1 MKSPFPYL
9 GGKSKLASQIV
20 SMFPADH
27 ETYCEPFAGA
37 AWVFFAK
44 EPGRCEILNDIDGE
58 LVTFF
63 RVVQNHLEEFLRYFK
78 MAVVSREI
86 FELEKLKDPRTL
98 TDIQRATRFYYLQ
111 KLCFGGKP
119 AGRIFGTATSARPG
133 LSLSDLESRL
143 LEVHWRFKSVTI
155 EHLDALACI
164 DVYDRPGTLFYID
177 PPYWQTVGYTRP
189 WTEVDFERLAARLDT
204 LQGRFIM
211 SLNDVP
217 EVRRMFRAWT
227 QVKVSTWYSVEA
239 GGGRDKARSELLIHN
254 LGRRPARFLQREN
267 NNGGRRKKPSQTVAI
282 SGVRA

>member
-44 EPGRCEILNDIDGE
+44 PPGRCEILNDIDGE

-78 MAVVSREI
+78 LAVVSREI

-119 AGRIFGTATSARPG
+119 SGRTFGAQTSAPPR
-133 LSLSDLESRL
+133 LSISDLESRL
-143 LEVHWRFKSVTI
+143 LEVHWRFKGVTI
-155 EHLDALACI
+155 EHLDAIACM

-177 PPYWQTVGYTRP
+177 PPYWKTAGYTRP
-189 WTEVDFERLAARLDT
+189 WNEPDFERLAARLDT
-204 LQGRFIM
+204 VKGRFIM

-217 EVRRMFRAWT
+217 AVRRLFARW
-227 QVKVSTWYSVEA
+227 QQIRVSTRYSVDQ
-239 GGGRDKARSELLIHN
+239 GQGRALERPELLIHN
-254 LGRRPARFLQREN
+254 LGRRPARTLRA
-267 NNGGRRKKPSQTVAI
+267 GRKPSQLNAI
-282 SGVRA
+282 SGVYP